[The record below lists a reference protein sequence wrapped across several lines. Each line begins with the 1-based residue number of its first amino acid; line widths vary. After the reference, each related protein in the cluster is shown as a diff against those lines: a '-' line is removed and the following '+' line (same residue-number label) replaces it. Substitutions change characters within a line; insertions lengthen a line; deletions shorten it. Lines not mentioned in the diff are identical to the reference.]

1 METCMGRLWDAA
13 SVGPW
18 CSGLGFPWGRWVVG
32 SGGNLSSLPPPR
44 LPSSSL
50 ERPRV
55 CLAFPPG
62 RVSGALPRRLNMSS
76 AWRGWEGRAWV
87 GRVSEV
93 SYKGDS
99 SILGPDLLTAL

>member
-13 SVGPW
+13 SVGPLVLRARV
-18 CSGLGFPWGRWVVG
+18 SMGKVG
-32 SGGNLSSLPPPR
+32 GGIRREPLLPS
-44 LPSSSL
+44 SSSL